1 MIPLYIHHHSNESE
15 VIQMYTNYASLYP
28 NNSKTYFIETNDVP
42 QWSTRS
48 PMPGNTQAP
57 NLAAARDAGASQS
70 RPSSSTTEIRSRGPW
85 GGHPIPA
92 LRTGM
97 EHQRR
102 HCLELGTPWNAL
114 EALEPQ
120 NLQTAELCRG
130 DRTPQQRRYQEF
142 PGAPL
147 TESSP
152 GHADGGTHSHHVL
165 KDRSVVPRWIQR
177 SWARPSGSPGSPN
190 PKGYLWTQ
198 PELRWAPDLR
208 TNMN

>member
-1 MIPLYIHHHSNESE
+1 MRVRSSKCIQIMPHYIPIIPKHISLKPMMFHDDLHVVPCRATPRHQIWQQLVTQERLSQGRAHPPLRSAAVDLEADIPSQPSAQGWNINEG
-15 VIQMYTNYASLYP
+15 IA
-28 NNSKTYFIETNDVP
+28 
-42 QWSTRS
+42 W
-48 PMPGNTQAP
+48 
-57 NLAAARDAGASQS
+57 NL
-70 RPSSSTTEIRSRGPW
+70 
-85 GGHPIPA
+85 
-92 LRTGM
+92 
-97 EHQRR
+97 EH
-102 HCLELGTPWNAL
+102 LGTPWNAL

-152 GHADGGTHSHHVL
+152 GHADGGTHSHRVL

>member
-1 MIPLYIHHHSNESE
+1 MRVRSSKCIQIMRHYIPIIPKHISLKPMMFHNDLHVVPCRATPRHQIWQQLVTQERLSQGRAHPPLRSAAVDLEADIPSQPSAQGWNINEG
-15 VIQMYTNYASLYP
+15 IA
-28 NNSKTYFIETNDVP
+28 
-42 QWSTRS
+42 W
-48 PMPGNTQAP
+48 
-57 NLAAARDAGASQS
+57 NL
-70 RPSSSTTEIRSRGPW
+70 
-85 GGHPIPA
+85 
-92 LRTGM
+92 
-97 EHQRR
+97 EH
-102 HCLELGTPWNAL
+102 LGTRWNAL

-130 DRTPQQRRYQEF
+130 DRTPQQRRYQGL

-152 GHADGGTHSHHVL
+152 GHADGGTHSHRVL